1 MSCDGRTAIYPGV
14 NRLLLRNSGILST
27 TPWQCQG
34 VLTVSLRILLR
45 DGGGASFRKKLD
57 GEIWWENKT
66 CGNIKPS
73 EILGTFV
80 TATSSLA
87 HLRSSAGT

>member
-1 MSCDGRTAIYPGV
+1 MSCDGRTAIFLGV

-34 VLTVSLRILLR
+34 VLTISLRILLK

-57 GEIWWENKT
+57 LWAPYADALAKFDGK
-66 CGNIKPS
+66 IKDS
-73 EILGTFV
+73 GQ
-80 TATSSLA
+80 
-87 HLRSSAGT
+87 

>member
-1 MSCDGRTAIYPGV
+1 MSCDGRTAIFLRV

-34 VLTVSLRILLR
+34 VLTTSLKILLR

-57 GEIWWENKT
+57 LWAPYAGALTKF
-66 CGNIKPS
+66 GGKIKDVGP
-73 EILGTFV
+73 
-80 TATSSLA
+80 
-87 HLRSSAGT
+87 

>member
-1 MSCDGRTAIYPGV
+1 MSYDGRTAIFLRV

-34 VLTVSLRILLR
+34 VLTISLRILLK

-57 GEIWWENKT
+57 LWGPYAGALTKF
-66 CGNIKPS
+66 GGKIKDS
-73 EILGTFV
+73 GQ
-80 TATSSLA
+80 
-87 HLRSSAGT
+87 